1 MKIIATL
8 LAFCFVLPLHAQ
20 QPNERFYKGESG
32 KKLKQQGQNVDIE
45 TCSENSQTTLNID
58 SMRDVRSESKKYIGS
73 CPDGRDVQL
82 SDNGVLKFRVS
93 QFGDSLIASKYKDN
107 GRISYQKSTVKR
119 TISRFQPK
127 LIPYEKGGYI
137 ATYITYP
144 PAGKTHTVVGYIVY
158 DANGTEIAQR
168 TVDSLIDPSPFSQ
181 LLEGANPTEYYILQ
195 GTHKECGRYKLHKIV
210 KTNKIWTAPLDYYV
224 GCHQMQLESFAIN
237 RQNTRLGLLF
247 VGTSNVTFNTYS
259 QLDNAT
265 GDIIPTTF
273 DIKTRVRYNA
283 KTAFGKNNE
292 VYFARVVDYNSVNSP
307 EADRSALE
315 LLQFDGN
322 QNQKS
327 KKRYFD
333 SQRRDTMATLPQL
346 EDMLVANDGTLYV
359 TGSRLKKTW
368 LLADRDSTTGG
379 GSGGGTQQ
387 NPTGLTIQQVT
398 QAANNPNIGIEVE
411 SRQAQS
417 VKLEIFNALNQ
428 VVRTQ
433 QTAVQSG
440 SNTIQ
445 INFSNQPAGTYNAK
459 LTTGV
464 GSVSYTFV
472 KN

>member
-1 MKIIATL
+1 MKIIAIL
-8 LAFCFVLPLHAQ
+8 GAFCFVLPIQAQ
-20 QPNERFYKGESG
+20 QPTERFYKGESG
-32 KKLKQQGQNVDIE
+32 KKIRQQGQNIDIE
-45 TCSENSQTTLNID
+45 TCSDNSQTTLNIN
-58 SMRDVRSESKKYIGS
+58 SSRDVESESKKFIGS

-82 SDNGVLKFRVS
+82 EDKGVLKFRVS
-93 QFGDSLIASKYKDN
+93 QYGDSLIASKYKEN
-107 GRISYQKSTVKR
+107 GRASFQKTTTKR

-158 DANGTEIAQR
+158 DENGTEIAQR
-168 TVDSLIDPSPFSQ
+168 TVDSLIDPSPFAQ

-210 KTNKIWTAPLDYYV
+210 RTNKIWTTPIDYYV

-237 RQNTRLGLLF
+237 NQNTRLGLLF

-259 QLDNAT
+259 QLNSTNGA
-265 GDIIPTTF
+265 IIPTTF
-273 DIKTRVRYNA
+273 DIKTRVRHNA

-292 VYFARVVDYNSVNSP
+292 VYFARVVDYNTVNSP
-307 EADRSALE
+307 ESDRSALE
-315 LLQFDGN
+315 LLTFDGN
-322 QNQKS
+322 QNPKS

-333 SQRRDTMATLPQL
+333 SQRRDTSATIPRL

-368 LLADRDSTTGG
+368 LLADKDTVLGL
-379 GSGGGTQQ
+379 QQ
-387 NPTGLTIQQVT
+387 NPVGLTIRQVT

-411 SRQAQS
+411 STDTKS
-417 VKLEIFNALNQ
+417 VKVDILNSLNQ

-433 QTAVQSG
+433 QTTVQQG
-440 SNTIQ
+440 LNTIQ
-445 INFSNQPAGTYNAK
+445 INFANQPQGTYNVK